1 MPTSRVVN
9 VSEFINERPITSFQ
23 ILIAA
28 ICFLIV
34 AIDGFDTAAIGFLA
48 PAIRAEWSLSP
59 AELAPIFGAGLLG
72 LMSGAFIFGPMADSF
87 GRKTILVVCVL
98 FFGLMSLASSMSTSL
113 VMLVALRFL
122 TGLGLGG
129 AMPNSVTLTSEY
141 CPEHHRL
148 FLVTTMFCGFTLGS
162 ALGGLVSAQMV
173 GAYGWRSV
181 LVLGGVLPIALL
193 PLILVKLPE
202 FGLASLFWRTRASSG
217 SPRRFGAWRP
227 RRISTAPATS
237 SITRSRSECPSA
249 ISSGGISSP
258 ARCFSG

>member
-23 ILIAA
+23 ILVAA

-48 PAIRAEWSLSP
+48 PAIRAEWSLTP

-72 LMSGAFIFGPMADSF
+72 LMSGAFLFGPMADRF
-87 GRKTILVVCVL
+87 GRKTILIVCVL

-113 VMLVALRFL
+113 LMLVALRFL

-141 CPEHHRL
+141 CPEHHRRL
-148 FLVTTMFCGFTLGS
+148 CHVVVPR
-162 ALGGLVSAQMV
+162 A
-173 GAYGWRSV
+173 RSV
-181 LVLGGVLPIALL
+181 GTSGIVR
-193 PLILVKLPE
+193 PLRQRSATWSSPQRE
-202 FGLASLFWRTRASSG
+202 ARGAFGLRGDGVGR
-217 SPRRFGAWRP
+217 
-227 RRISTAPATS
+227 
-237 SITRSRSECPSA
+237 
-249 ISSGGISSP
+249 
-258 ARCFSG
+258 